1 MNHVEKLIA
10 AYVADR
16 LVNADFELALD
27 DGEETG
33 ERTMKVERITSA
45 MGEVEDERLVV
56 YKIGQPEPF
65 AWVRFIYGNGNNG
78 FDVVADYTTNI
89 EPVMS
94 RVSGYVDG
102 MEAMRQVI
110 ASVFE

>member
-1 MNHVEKLIA
+1 MNTVEKLIA

-16 LVNADFELALD
+16 LVNAEFELALD
-27 DGEETG
+27 DGEELG
-33 ERTMKVERITSA
+33 ERTTKADKIVKA
-45 MGEVEDERLVV
+45 MGEVEDERLLV
-56 YKIGQPEPF
+56 YKIGQAEPF
-65 AWVRFIYGNGNNG
+65 AWVRFVYGNGNNG
-78 FDVVADYTTNI
+78 FDVVCDYTTNI

-110 ASVFE
+110 ATVFE

>member
-1 MNHVEKLIA
+1 MNTVEKLIA

-33 ERTMKVERITSA
+33 ERTTKVERVVSA
-45 MGEVEDERLVV
+45 MGEVEDERLLV
-56 YKIGQPEPF
+56 YVIGQPEPF
-65 AWVRFIYGNGNNG
+65 AWVRFIYGNGNSG
-78 FDVVADYTTNI
+78 LDVVCDYTTNI
-89 EPVMS
+89 EHVMS

-102 MEAMRQVI
+102 MEAMRAAI
-110 ASVFE
+110 ANALE